1 MIFRIL
7 FYCFIIFLSSFSAQS
22 EKYITG
28 KAQIV
33 DGDTINVNY
42 NIIRLHGIDAPEIK
56 QTCKINDKQWSCGV
70 ESSKTLKKLILKKI
84 INCKIVDVD
93 IYKRDVGIC
102 FVNEINI
109 NKFMVRNG
117 WAIAYRYY
125 SHDYIKEENLAKSEK
140 KGIWQGEFVDPYIF
154 RKLNK

>member
-1 MIFRIL
+1 MIKYFT
-7 FYCFIIFLSSFSAQS
+7 II
-22 EKYITG
+22 E
-28 KAQIV
+28 
-33 DGDTINVNY
+33 
-42 NIIRLHGIDAPEIK
+42 R
-56 QTCKINDKQWSCGV
+56 CKINDKQWSCGV